1 MIGAFRLVYFTQGH
15 TPFRSMMV
23 LGMTVPWRYSDS
35 FHIGVRDRI
44 IFDVITGA

>member
-23 LGMTVPWRYSDS
+23 FLGVVVPWRQLDS
-35 FHIGVRDRI
+35 FHIGVRDMIGRYP
-44 IFDVITGA
+44 